1 MNKSVL
7 IVGAGYVGRAL
18 GDRLR
23 SEGWVVTGWV
33 RSEKSA
39 EELKTAGWNVI
50 AGDAAHESSWKDV
63 APAHLVFCPSTRGG
77 EVADYRH
84 IHIEG
89 LRNALAHTPAGFRVV
104 YVSATSVYGQ
114 DDGSIVTEDSPTE
127 PKAETS
133 RVLLEAEAL
142 AIAAGGTALRVSAI
156 YGPGRGVLYRR
167 LLHNEAFIPDG
178 PPRWINMVHRD
189 DVAGAIHHVLRS
201 PDSAGQVYNVTDNE
215 PVTYAAFYDWLCE
228 RLQLPRPPVRDIA
241 GQMKKRGFTR
251 KQVSNAKLL
260 ASGWTMLYPDF
271 RAGYSA
277 IIESEKS

>member
-18 GDRLR
+18 GERLR
-23 SEGWVVTGWV
+23 SEGWAVTGWV
-33 RSEKSA
+33 RSEESA
-39 EELKTAGWNVI
+39 GELKAAGWNAI
-50 AGDAAHESSWKDV
+50 AGDAADESLWRNIE
-63 APAHLVFCPSTRGG
+63 PAHLVYCPSTRGG
-77 EVADYRH
+77 DVADYRH

-89 LRNALAHTPAGFRVV
+89 LRNALAHTPADFRII

-114 DDGSIVTEDSPTE
+114 DDGSLVSEEAPTE
-127 PKAETS
+127 PTAETS

-142 AIAAGGTALRVSAI
+142 STAAGGSALRVSAI

-167 LLHNEAFIPDG
+167 LLQGEAFIPDG
-178 PPRWINMVHRD
+178 LPRWINMVHRD
-189 DVAGAIHHVLRS
+189 DVAGAIHHVLHS
-201 PDSAGQVYNVTDNE
+201 SDSAGRIYNVTDKE
-215 PVTYAAFYDWLCE
+215 PVTYADFYDWLCE
-228 RLQLPRPPVRDIA
+228 RLQLPRPPLRDIA

-251 KQVSNAKLL
+251 KRVSNARLL
-260 ASGWTMLYPDF
+260 GAGWQMLYPDF